1 MISLPLLLTPYP
13 AVTYTSNNAEIPAT
27 IGVLRIS
34 APLYKPYAL
43 SVSGGESLGLTPRIQ
58 SQSQNRE

>member
-13 AVTYTSNNAEIPAT
+13 AVSYTSKNAESHAT
-27 IGVLRIS
+27 IGMLRIH

-43 SVSGGESLGLTPRIQ
+43 SVSGGESLGPTPKKQ

>member
-13 AVTYTSNNAEIPAT
+13 AVTYTCKNAESHAT
-27 IGVLRIS
+27 IGLLQIS

-43 SVSGGESLGLTPRIQ
+43 SVRGGESLGLTPKKQ